1 MGDTWEAEVAVDD
14 EDREEELEA
23 AEDMEK
29 ERVFSARYPRPCIG
43 LPDTHG
49 GGVSFPPMIL
59 SV

>member
-29 ERVFSARYPRPCIG
+29 ERVFSAR
-43 LPDTHG
+43 
-49 GGVSFPPMIL
+49 
-59 SV
+59 